1 MPISQIKD
9 RDGKPRE
16 QVGCRSWSDSPIMLI
31 TDEMALQWALG
42 GEGTHE
48 VVSETDRHGRALRT
62 VICMDTGLVR
72 NDPVPDDEEL
82 ARFYAEEYRISY
94 KGAAKPRRRQI
105 LRNFRRV
112 ASHVRTFRD
121 VYGAATDVLDVG
133 AGSGEFAFV
142 MAQIG
147 KTVKAVEPNTPYA
160 AFCRDELGLD
170 VLTAHLAPDL
180 FAPGQFD
187 LIRLNHVLEHLNNPV
202 KYLAQIAC
210 WLKPSGVLYVETPN
224 IETDCREKSRGNMFH
239 YAHIFNFNP
248 WTLRACAGLAGLAE
262 SSETAKRSVDTT
274 CVFFRRETTAP
285 PSESIENPEN
295 ARHVRELIRAHYDG
309 AFKQGKAAKPFKKL
323 ATRVEETLTG
333 LAAGPPR
340 AIGER
345 AARALLQSMENG

>member
-1 MPISQIKD
+1 
-9 RDGKPRE
+9 
-16 QVGCRSWSDSPIMLI
+16 MLI
-31 TDEMALQWALG
+31 SDERAMQWALG
-42 GEGTHE
+42 REGTHE
-48 VVSETDRHGRALRT
+48 VVSETDRSGRSLRT

-72 NDPVPDDEEL
+72 NDPVPDDTEL
-82 ARFYAEEYRISY
+82 ARFYAQGYRIAY

-121 VYGAATDVLDVG
+121 VYGEATHALDVG

-142 MAQIG
+142 MTRLG
-147 KTVKAVEPNTPYA
+147 KEVKAVEPNVPYA
-160 AFCRDELGLD
+160 AFCREELGLD
-170 VLTAHLAPDL
+170 VQTAHLVPDL

-202 KYLAQIAC
+202 KYLAHIAC

-224 IETDCREKSRGNMFH
+224 IETDCRERSRGRIFH

-262 SSETAKRSVDTT
+262 APQTAERSAGATS
-274 CVFFRRETTAP
+274 VFFRREASSE
-285 PSESIENPEN
+285 PSDTPENLEN
-295 ARHVRELIRAHYDG
+295 ARHVRAMIQAHYAS
-309 AFKQGKAAKPFKKL
+309 AFRKGKLAKPFIKL
-323 ATRVEETLTG
+323 AMLAEETLTG
-333 LAAGPPR
+333 MLAGPPR

-345 AARALLQSMENG
+345 VARSLRAAMRSE

>member
-1 MPISQIKD
+1 
-9 RDGKPRE
+9 
-16 QVGCRSWSDSPIMLI
+16 MLI
-31 TDEMALQWALG
+31 SDERAMKWVLG
-42 GEGTHE
+42 CEGTHE
-48 VVSETDRHGRALRT
+48 VVSETDRRGRSLRT

-82 ARFYAEEYRISY
+82 AQFYAEDYRIAY

-121 VYGAATDVLDVG
+121 VYGAATQVLDVG
-133 AGSGEFAFV
+133 SGSGEFAFL
-142 MAQIG
+142 MARLG
-147 KTVKAVEPNTPYA
+147 KTVQAVEPNIPYA
-160 AFCRDELGLD
+160 DYCRDELGLD
-170 VLTAHLAPDL
+170 VLTAHVSPNL
-180 FAPGQFD
+180 FASGEFD

-262 SSETAKRSVDTT
+262 ASETAQRSAGTT
-274 CVFFRRETTAP
+274 SVFFRRDASSAP
-285 PSESIENPEN
+285 SAVAENLEN
-295 ARHVRELIRAHYDG
+295 ARHVRAMIQAHYAG
-309 AFKQGKAAKPFKKL
+309 AFRKGKLAKPFKKL
-323 ATRVEETLTG
+323 AMRVEETLTG
-333 LAAGPPR
+333 LVVGPPR

-345 AARALLQSMENG
+345 VVRSLGLMMESG